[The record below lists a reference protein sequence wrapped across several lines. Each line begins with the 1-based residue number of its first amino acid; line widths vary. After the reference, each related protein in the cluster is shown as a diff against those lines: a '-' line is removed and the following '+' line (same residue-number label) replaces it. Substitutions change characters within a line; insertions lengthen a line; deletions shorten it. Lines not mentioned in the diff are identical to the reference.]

1 MVEFILTF
9 LYICLNVFL
18 AQIDAYKIKVG
29 IHIKHGINALVYILL
44 CGIALYLTRDI
55 YFFIALMFLRKVVF
69 DTSLNIFRGLPYNYA
84 SKTTTSIIDRLTY
97 NINKSLGYWLFY
109 GIISLITVIL
119 IIL

>member
-29 IHIKHGINALVYILL
+29 IHIKHGVNAGVYILL
-44 CGIALYLTRDI
+44 CGITLYITRDV
-55 YFFIALMFLRKVVF
+55 YFFIALMFLRKIVF
-69 DTSLNIFRGLPYNYA
+69 DTFLNIFRGLPYNYA

-97 NINKSLGYWLFY
+97 KINRALGYWLFY
-109 GIISLITVIL
+109 GIILIITIIL